1 MKLQNLVTLCTN
13 VWPNTNLAVYETPTS
28 ISAERYYEHQLQRL
42 AQHIFSRSD
51 RDAQGKLNVV
61 AFGPPHLS
69 LFTND
74 DEDLKIEQIRFM
86 RGKLVDPFGQTSSMA
101 VMAPL
106 WKLRYEE
113 PEVQVLGFGLEI
125 GINMYI

>member
-13 VWPNTNLAVYETPTS
+13 VWPNPKLAAYETPAS
-28 ISAERYYEHQLQRL
+28 ISAGRYYEHQLQRL

-51 RDAQGKLNVV
+51 REAKGRLNVV
-61 AFGPPHLS
+61 AFGPPGFS
-69 LFTND
+69 RFTND
-74 DEDLKIEQIRFM
+74 DELSKIEQIRFM
-86 RGKLVDPFGQTSSMA
+86 RGKLIDPFGQTSTMA

-113 PEVQVLGFGLEI
+113 PEIQVLGIGLEI
-125 GINMYI
+125 GIDMYI